1 MKSKTES
8 YLVALFIQR
17 FCTVLKYH
25 QQLFHLKKNIQ
36 ITRTQEPKWEAT
48 LRTFKLTIQFNKEI
62 HKVKIYISPQ
72 KDQSKI
78 LLTCKKLRI
87 R

>member
-25 QQLFHLKKNIQ
+25 QQLFHLQKNIQ

-62 HKVKIYISPQ
+62 HKVKISISPQ

>member
-25 QQLFHLKKNIQ
+25 QHLFHLQKNIL
-36 ITRTQEPKWEAT
+36 ITRTQVPKWEAT
-48 LRTFKLTIQFNKEI
+48 LRIFKLTIQFNKEI
-62 HKVKIYISPQ
+62 HKGKISISPQ